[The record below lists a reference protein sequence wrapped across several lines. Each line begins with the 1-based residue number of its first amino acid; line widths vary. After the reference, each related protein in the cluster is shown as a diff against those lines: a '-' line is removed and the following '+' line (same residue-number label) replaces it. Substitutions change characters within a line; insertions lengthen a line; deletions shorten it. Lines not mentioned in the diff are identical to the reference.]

1 MFIAVYMSVR
11 RLVVAV
17 RKISRSAAENQ
28 FASSSDQRGRAYI
41 LEENRMRA
49 LRSRQCNSNSD

>member
-1 MFIAVYMSVR
+1 MFIAVR

-28 FASSSDQRGRAYI
+28 FASSSDERERLYFGGKQDAPMQFQFRLGDV
-41 LEENRMRA
+41 NR
-49 LRSRQCNSNSD
+49 NSV